1 MSQDSNKCSL
11 IRDIAI
17 FDYDQKL
24 INESKEKNNGK
35 VIMKGVLQRSDV
47 LNQNGRVYP
56 REILEREVR
65 NYQKLISENRAMG
78 ELDHPATSVVE
89 LKNVS
94 HVIRSAEMDG
104 EGTVTGTVEI
114 LNTPSGQ
121 VLQSLIESG
130 IKLGISSRGVGS
142 TKRDGD
148 YDVVQS
154 DFQLICWDFVSEPS
168 TPGAFMLAE
177 AKQISTSELNKIFTK
192 SDKIDRIVNE
202 LLDIIDK

>member
-1 MSQDSNKCSL
+1 MSQNPNKCSL
-11 IRDIAI
+11 IRDEAM
-17 FDYDQKL
+17 FDYDQAL
-24 INESKEKNNGK
+24 ITESKEKNNGK
-35 VIMKGVLQRSDV
+35 VIMSGVLQRSDV

-56 REILEREVR
+56 KDILEREIR
-65 NYQKLISENRAMG
+65 NYQKLITENRAMG
-78 ELDHPATSVVE
+78 ELDHPETSVVE

-94 HVIRSAEMDG
+94 HVIRSAKIDH
-104 EGTVTGTVEI
+104 EGTVHGKVEI
-114 LNTPSGQ
+114 LNTPSGL

-142 TKRDGD
+142 TKRSGD
-148 YDVVQS
+148 YDVVQP

-177 AKQISTSELNKIFTK
+177 SKQINSADLSKIFTK

-202 LLDIIDK
+202 LLDVIG